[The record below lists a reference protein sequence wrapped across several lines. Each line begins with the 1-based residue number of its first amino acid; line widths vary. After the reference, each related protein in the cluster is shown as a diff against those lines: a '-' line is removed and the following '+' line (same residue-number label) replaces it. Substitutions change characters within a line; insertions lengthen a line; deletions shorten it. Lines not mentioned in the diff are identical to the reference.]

1 MFLVAVEREAGTAA
15 RRGEHCSLLDIGA
28 DGARATARVDGP
40 MDGVV
45 FVLHGERYPL
55 TGGESATLDT
65 FMRVPN
71 LTLRR
76 LRSKMKE
83 AGDVGTDIVITD
95 NEERGALR
103 DSLDLALGDRRH
115 FTDGL
120 QRLREAARE
129 PFARPAKRPRP
140 R

>member
-1 MFLVAVEREAGTAA
+1 
-15 RRGEHCSLLDIGA
+15 
-28 DGARATARVDGP
+28 

-76 LRSKMKE
+76 LRGKMKE
-83 AGDVGTDIVITD
+83 AGEVGTDIVITD

-103 DSLDLALGDRRH
+103 DSLDLAAGDRRH
-115 FTDGL
+115 FTEGM
-120 QRLREAARE
+120 QRLRRAARE
-129 PFARPAKRPRP
+129 PFVRPVKRPRSL
-140 R
+140 

>member
-1 MFLVAVEREAGTAA
+1 
-15 RRGEHCSLLDIGA
+15 
-28 DGARATARVDGP
+28 

-55 TGGESATLDT
+55 TGGESATLDM

-76 LRSKMKE
+76 LRGKMKE
-83 AGDVGTDIVITD
+83 AGDAGTDIVITD

-103 DSLDLALGDRRH
+103 DSLDLAFGDRRH
-115 FTDGL
+115 FTEGM
-120 QRLREAARE
+120 QRLRHAARE
-129 PFARPAKRPRP
+129 PFAGPAKRPRP
-140 R
+140 L

>member
-1 MFLVAVEREAGTAA
+1 
-15 RRGEHCSLLDIGA
+15 
-28 DGARATARVDGP
+28 

-45 FVLHGERYPL
+45 FVLQGERYPL
-55 TGGESATLDT
+55 TSGESATLDL

-76 LRSKMKE
+76 LRDKMKE
-83 AGDVGTDIVITD
+83 AGDGGTDIVIAN

-115 FTDGL
+115 FTDGM
-120 QRLREAARE
+120 QRLRAAARE
-129 PFARPAKRPRP
+129 PFAPAAKRPRSL
-140 R
+140 